1 MKMKMITINR
11 DETENHKSV
20 KTRRANPDRKK
31 NYCITYILYIIN
43 MLLNKKT
50 KQNKTKPRMRGN

>member
-1 MKMKMITINR
+1 MKMITINR

-50 KQNKTKPRMRGN
+50 KQNKTKRGN

>member
-20 KTRRANPDRKK
+20 KIRRANPDRKK